1 LKAIPGITPREV
13 AKGHFAFDAPG
24 ANGKRSIHIRT
35 VPIQWADP
43 LPADAWSAEMAKAT
57 HVLFISGISGG
68 KKDVDPLTLLAD
80 ASAGADRVKT
90 VESVVGDAHG
100 RCVVGTVGKNDFK
113 PGFKLDHARF
123 AMAAPPGKPDP
134 ITKLL
139 GSNRTLDVEVELT
152 LAPAPK
158 EADVT
163 RWIGEARRWIGDT
176 VAPIKAQ
183 FAGGGPLVDAYI
195 EMMSV
200 VGERGFSH
208 KLDGAALTLSWQT
221 ARVPQA
227 DINALDKKFSG
238 LVGAPARNGATP

>member
-1 LKAIPGITPREV
+1 MLKAIPGIKPKEV
-13 AKGHFAFDAPG
+13 AKGHFQFEAPG
-24 ANGKRSIHIRT
+24 AKGTRMIHIRT

-43 LPADAWSAEMAKAT
+43 LPADAWSLDMAKAT
-57 HVLFISGISGG
+57 HILFLSGISGG
-68 KKDVDPLTLLAD
+68 KTDVDPLTLIAD
-80 ASAGADRVKT
+80 ATAGADKVKT
-90 VESVVGDAHG
+90 TEGVLGDAHG

-123 AMAAPPGKPDP
+123 AMGAPPGKSDP

-152 LAPAPK
+152 LSPAPK

-163 RWIGEARRWIGDT
+163 RWIGEARRWIAET
-176 VAPIKAQ
+176 VAPIKAN
-183 FAGGGPLVDAYI
+183 FAGQGPLVDAYI
-195 EMMSV
+195 EMMAV
-200 VGERGFSH
+200 VGERGFNH

-238 LVGAPARNGATP
+238 LIAP